1 MTSFSESQLIG
12 ATMVASDVG
21 RRVSNVSFGA
31 SKEPAEM
38 NFVIVGDTCT
48 GKVNQSLVVA

>member
-1 MTSFSESQLIG
+1 MF
-12 ATMVASDVG
+12 VSDVG

-31 SKEPAEM
+31 SEEPAEM

-48 GKVNQSLVVA
+48 GKVNQSLVAA